1 MQLGI
6 HLEYGF
12 YLSDFSILG
21 PVETSQV
28 VLAGL
33 IPYDVPQVR
42 GHMRGLL
49 RNGGN
54 EKDLEYVIDIAL
66 AVAKAMGVPL
76 KLQIPNIAEVKAEV

>member
-1 MQLGI
+1 MQVGI
-6 HLEYGF
+6 HLEYGL

-21 PVETSQV
+21 PVETSQI

-54 EKDLEYVIDIAL
+54 EKDLEYVIDISL
-66 AVAKAMGVPL
+66 SIAKAMGVPL
-76 KLQIPNIAEVKAEV
+76 RLQIPNIAEVKAEV

>member
-6 HLEYGF
+6 HLEYGL
-12 YLSDFSILG
+12 YLSDFSILS
-21 PVETSQV
+21 PVETSQI

-54 EKDLEYVIDIAL
+54 ENDLEYVIEIAL
-66 AVAKAMGVPL
+66 KIAKGMGVPL
-76 KLQIPNIAEVKAEV
+76 KLQIPDIADVKAEV

>member
-1 MQLGI
+1 VQLGI
-6 HLEYGF
+6 HLEYGL
-12 YLSDFSILG
+12 YLSDFSILS
-21 PVETSQV
+21 PVETSQI

-66 AVAKAMGVPL
+66 KIAKGMGVPL
-76 KLQIPNIAEVKAEV
+76 KLQIPDITEVKAEV

>member
-1 MQLGI
+1 VQLGI
-6 HLEYGF
+6 HLEYGL
-12 YLSDFSILG
+12 YLSDFSILS
-21 PVETSQV
+21 PVETSQI

-66 AVAKAMGVPL
+66 KIARGMGVSL
-76 KLQIPNIAEVKAEV
+76 KLQIPDIAEVKAEV